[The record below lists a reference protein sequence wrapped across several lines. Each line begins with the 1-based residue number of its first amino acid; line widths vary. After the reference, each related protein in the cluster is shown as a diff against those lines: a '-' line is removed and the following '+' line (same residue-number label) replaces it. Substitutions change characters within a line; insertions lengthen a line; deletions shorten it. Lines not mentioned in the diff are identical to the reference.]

1 MITLITPSLRKRVQP
16 NFGER
21 TLSNLNWF

>member
-1 MITLITPSLRKRVQP
+1 MITLITQSLRKRVQP